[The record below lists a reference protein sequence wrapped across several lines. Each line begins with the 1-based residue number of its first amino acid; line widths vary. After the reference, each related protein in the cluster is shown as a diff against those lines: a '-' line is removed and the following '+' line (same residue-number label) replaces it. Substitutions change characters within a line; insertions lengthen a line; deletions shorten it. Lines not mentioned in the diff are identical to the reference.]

1 MLPYDEGFKIA
12 SQLEVYFV
20 EVFEIEAGG
29 FQTGQASNRNGDCD
43 LVCVPALV
51 CDSLMA
57 S

>member
-1 MLPYDEGFKIA
+1 MLPYDKGFKIA
-12 SQLEVYFV
+12 SQLEGYFV

-29 FQTGQASNRNGDCD
+29 FQTGKASDRSGDCD

>member
-1 MLPYDEGFKIA
+1 MMKALRYA
-12 SQLEVYFV
+12 SQLEGYFV

-29 FQTGQASNRNGDCD
+29 FQTGKASDRNGDCS